1 MCSSCPVTEMC
12 LRWALNAR
20 EPYGV
25 WGGLSTE
32 EREALLTRRAV

>member
-1 MCSSCPVTEMC
+1 VVEQC
-12 LRWALNAR
+12 LEWALAAR

-32 EREALLTRRAV
+32 EREALLQRLSI